1 MRQAVRVGRQ
11 ILLSRMRSKGKT
23 GLQSVAAV
31 SSTNVWAVG
40 AQRLVPS
47 VSNASLHGD
56 GSTWSLELLTFLPNQ
71 PRQRR
76 DSCDGL
82 GVGALASNCPDCRLA
97 NLDRWTGEMA
107 LPRELGAL
115 DGPVFSD
122 VSFEGSAIIR
132 AGGRHSHCC
141 KPHQIWDGEMDFHP
155 VCVDDCRTVV
165 CRAQDRA
172 GEGTGRQL
180 CFPYTRVRITI
191 ASAPIRAFKT

>member
-1 MRQAVRVGRQ
+1 
-11 ILLSRMRSKGKT
+11 
-23 GLQSVAAV
+23 
-31 SSTNVWAVG
+31 
-40 AQRLVPS
+40 
-47 VSNASLHGD
+47 
-56 GSTWSLELLTFLPNQ
+56 
-71 PRQRR
+71 
-76 DSCDGL
+76 
-82 GVGALASNCPDCRLA
+82 LASNCPDCRLA

-141 KPHQIWDGEMDFHP
+141 KPHQIWDGEMDFDP